1 MADAAKQISY
11 ADSDKPALVVF
22 DRNGTE
28 PPRGSWFDADS
39 IAEAIAGAA
48 AMGAQIVTVKGA
60 EVMALANRVPKGRV
74 FSSGKLFMPRIQKE
88 VYEQLQGHVPEED
101 RKPQLEL
108 VASGEGKS
116 EAGSGCDGEDVGASG
131 TSSSSDLK
139 CTLPSEWSK
148 IGVGSLVLTR
158 DIEEED
164 EAFYL
169 AVVVGK
175 AGPTSLQLKWRDY
188 PDLATVT
195 RDARQLAMLHPK
207 TDPAEIEWD
216 LEE

>member
-11 ADSDKPALVVF
+11 VDSDVPALVVF

-39 IAEAIAGAA
+39 VVDAKAGAA
-48 AMGAQIVTVKGA
+48 AMGAQIVAVKGD

-88 VYEQLQGHVPEED
+88 VYEQLQGHLPEED
-101 RKPQLEL
+101 SKPQLEL
-108 VASGEGKS
+108 IASDEGKS
-116 EAGSGCDGEDVGASG
+116 EDGGASEG
-131 TSSSSDLK
+131 NASGLSLK
-139 CTLPSEWSK
+139 GTLPSEWSK

-158 DIEEED
+158 DIEEDD

-175 AGPTSLQLKWRDY
+175 AGSTSFRLKWRDY
-188 PDLATVT
+188 PDMDSIT
-195 RDARQLAMLHPK
+195 RDVCQLAMLHPK
-207 TDPAEIEWD
+207 TTLSEIEWD
-216 LEE
+216 WEE

>member
-11 ADSDKPALVVF
+11 ADSDIPALVVF
-22 DRNGTE
+22 DRNGNE

-39 IAEAIAGAA
+39 VAEAKAGAV
-48 AMGAQIVTVKGA
+48 AMGAQIIAVKGA
-60 EVMALANRVPKGRV
+60 EVMALANRVPKGRI
-74 FSSGKLFMPRIQKE
+74 FSSGKLFIPRIQKE

-108 VASGEGKS
+108 VASDEGKS
-116 EAGSGCDGEDVGASG
+116 EDDGASE
-131 TSSSSDLK
+131 SSASGLDLK
-139 CTLPSEWSK
+139 GTLPSEWSK

-158 DIEEED
+158 DIEEDD

-169 AVVVGK
+169 AVVMGK
-175 AGPTSLQLKWRDY
+175 AGPTSFQLKWRDY
-188 PDLATVT
+188 PDLAPLT

-207 TDPAEIEWD
+207 TDLAEIEWD

>member
-1 MADAAKQISY
+1 MAELAAQMPL
-11 ADSDKPALVVF
+11 ADSDVPALVVF

-28 PPRGSWFDADS
+28 PPRGSWFDADY
-39 IAEAIAGAA
+39 ATEAKAGAA
-48 AMGAQIVTVKGA
+48 VMGAQIIAVKGA
-60 EVMALANRVPKGRV
+60 EVMALANRVPKGWV

-88 VYEQLQGHVPEED
+88 VYEQLQGHVPKED

-116 EAGSGCDGEDVGASG
+116 EADGGASG
-131 TSSSSDLK
+131 SSPSSLGLK
-139 CTLPSEWSK
+139 GTLPSEWSK

-158 DIEEED
+158 DIEEDD

-175 AGPTSLQLKWRDY
+175 AGPTSFQLKWRDY
-188 PDLATVT
+188 PDLAPVT

-207 TDPAEIEWD
+207 TDLAEIEWD
-216 LEE
+216 AEE